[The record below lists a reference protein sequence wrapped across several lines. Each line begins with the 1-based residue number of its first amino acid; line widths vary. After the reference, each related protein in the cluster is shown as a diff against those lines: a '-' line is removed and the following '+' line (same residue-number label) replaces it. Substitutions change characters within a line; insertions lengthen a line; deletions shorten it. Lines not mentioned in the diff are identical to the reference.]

1 MDATS
6 TWLLK
11 AATVVVLEAALAAAL
26 VLAVL
31 AKKSELEAKAVAA
44 LAVAQAAACSPDR
57 AVKAA
62 QVKEPKAVR

>member
-31 AKKSELEAKAVAA
+31 AKESE
-44 LAVAQAAACSPDR
+44 R
-57 AVKAA
+57 
-62 QVKEPKAVR
+62 